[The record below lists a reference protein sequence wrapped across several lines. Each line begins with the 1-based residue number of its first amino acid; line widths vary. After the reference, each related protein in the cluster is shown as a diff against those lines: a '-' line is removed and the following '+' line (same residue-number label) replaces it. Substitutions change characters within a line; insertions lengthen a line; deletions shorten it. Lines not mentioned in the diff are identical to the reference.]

1 MNKWIYLIIFCI
13 SFFLILITFQN
24 SMDNVTLTKLILPI
38 SLTILCCSSMYLFLR
53 KTIFN
58 KNTQE
63 KKIEQE
69 FTPTD

>member
-1 MNKWIYLIIFCI
+1 
-13 SFFLILITFQN
+13 
-24 SMDNVTLTKLILPI
+24 MDNVTLTKLILPI

-63 KKIEQE
+63 KKIEQD
-69 FTPTD
+69 FTPTN